1 MQPARRILLWP
12 LALLLLGACIA
23 AISAWQQARDNAAEI
38 DERFTM
44 LSNQLVQRMVERIR
58 TYEFGLRGT
67 RGAIIGAGTGHI
79 TRKRFLEYSAS
90 REIGREF
97 PGARGF
103 GLIQRVPREQSEA
116 FVDFARKEG
125 RPDFHI
131 TEIAPHAGDRSIILY
146 LEPEASNREAIGLDI
161 ASEHTRNLAALTAV
175 RSGEATLTAPLTL
188 VQESGKPKRG
198 FLLLL
203 PVYRAD
209 QPTAT
214 PEQRWQSLFG
224 WTYTPLVI
232 DDILADFDFADGQLA
247 VALYDL
253 SYPDT
258 EELFYASADSARAGS
273 DNLVRRLPFDLYG
286 RQWVAEVKA
295 HPLFVSNLRQTSP
308 GELALGILA
317 GTLLLAGLLYL
328 YQRDLWRRLEEN
340 AGKARTALIA
350 EQAAHQQRIAERLQ
364 LAAEAAGLGVA
375 EYERA
380 DGLLRWDPHYRAIY
394 GLPETST
401 GGRYDDWLACI
412 EADERAAVAAAVDNA
427 FTSDRTLNISFRVR
441 TADGRAA
448 VIRLHG
454 RVRKGGEGDGG
465 ARMISVHQDITE
477 QAANALALEQ
487 NERFLA
493 ALAENLPS
501 QVSYWDDELRC
512 RFANRATV
520 DYLGAEHM
528 PIVGKRMEDL
538 VTPEDMRRL
547 RPYFMAHAPGAGEAF
562 EFETTRD
569 GDQRCFWMQCIPDEH
584 GKRLRGFYVVATD
597 MTAQKE
603 TQRRLEELN
612 DALTEQKRVA
622 EAANAAKSQFLANMS
637 HEIRTPMNAIL
648 GLAYL
653 LDRKE
658 LNPAV
663 REMVHKIHRAGRSLL
678 DILNDI
684 LDFSKIEAQR
694 LDIECAP
701 FSLPELLN
709 DIANFSAFASID
721 KKLEVVVAP
730 VPAGVDFVF
739 GDVLRLRQVLTNLTS
754 NAIKFTAP
762 GGEVA
767 IHLGL
772 VMRDENVVRLRF
784 SVADTGIGIS
794 PEKQVEIFSAFTQ
807 ADSSTTRRFGGTGL
821 GLAISV
827 RLVELMG
834 GRLGVQST
842 PGRGSEFSFEL
853 SFETAPTPASM
864 RPTTTSQRVLVV
876 DDHTLAR
883 ETLLAIANS
892 LGWSA
897 TDTASGDEAIRR
909 IVENAER
916 GTPFDVVVLDWRMP
930 GTDGLA
936 VAAAVHA
943 HLHGHPPPAII
954 MVTAADREELLAHP
968 DSRYAD
974 SVVTKPV
981 TGSTLYDAFLAATEH
996 KASPQGSGNPA
1007 QKPQLRLA
1015 GLKILI
1021 VDDSEINREVARGII
1036 ESEGGETL
1044 LAEDGLA
1051 ALTCLERAGGTVD
1064 AVLMDIQMPV
1074 MDGYAATRRIRSSE
1088 RHTGL
1093 PVIALTA
1100 GAFREQ
1106 QDAALQAG
1114 VDGFIAKPF
1123 IPEKLIALVQQLAGG
1138 KRPMPVILPSPPPA
1152 PAAAETANAPAP
1164 LLDAKTGMDAWR
1176 NADNYCRYLRRFA
1189 ETHARDV
1196 DLMRIQLREGRTED
1210 ARAQAHKLRGAAGSV
1225 ALLRLSA
1232 DAGVLEQTL
1241 RAAGNPGAALHILE
1255 ECMRDTR
1262 AAIEDYLAR
1271 EAAPHPVAPPTAPTA
1286 SGGDTRKLLK
1296 ALFDALEQDDPGA
1309 AEPLLNALS
1318 ALLPAERL
1326 RILGEQVADFDFR
1339 AAQGNVAALLA
1350 DHLSYER
1357 S

>member
-23 AISAWQQARDNAAEI
+23 AISAWQQAADNAAEI
-38 DERFTM
+38 DERFGA

-67 RGAIIGAGTGHI
+67 RGAIIGAGTENI

-103 GLIQRVPREQSEA
+103 GLIQRVPREQTEA

-125 RPDFHI
+125 RPDFHV

-146 LEPEASNREAIGLDI
+146 LEPETSNREAIGLDI

-188 VQESGKPKRG
+188 VQASGLPKRG

-214 PEQRWQSLFG
+214 AEQRWQSLFG
-224 WTYTPLVI
+224 WTFAPLVI

-258 EELFYASADSARAGS
+258 EELFYASTGSEQAGS
-273 DNLVRRLPFDLYG
+273 GGIVRRMPFDLYG

-295 HPLFVSNLRQTSP
+295 HPLFVSNLRQTAP
-308 GELALGILA
+308 GELAFGILA
-317 GTLLLAGLLYL
+317 GALLLAGLLYL
-328 YQRDLWRRLEEN
+328 YQRDLWRRLEAN
-340 AGKARTALIA
+340 ASKARTAAIA

-375 EYERA
+375 EYEQA
-380 DGLLRWDPHYRAIY
+380 DGLIRWDPHYRAIY

-412 EADERAAVAAAVDNA
+412 DAEERAAVAAAVEKA
-427 FTSDRTLNISFRVR
+427 FTNDRTLNISFGIR

-448 VIRLHG
+448 VIRLYG
-454 RVRKGGEGDGG
+454 RVRKGGEGEDGGG

-487 NERFLA
+487 SERFLA

-520 DYLGAEHM
+520 DYLGAEYM

-547 RPYFMAHAPGAGEAF
+547 RPYFMAQAPGAGEAF

-569 GDQRCFWMQCIPDEH
+569 GKQRCFWMQCIPDEH

-612 DALTEQKRVA
+612 DALSEQKRVA

-721 KKLEVVVAP
+721 KRLEVVVAP
-730 VPAGVDFVF
+730 VPAGVDFVL

-767 IHLGL
+767 IHLHL
-772 VMRDENVVRLRF
+772 VTREENSVRLRF

-897 TDTASGDEAIRR
+897 TDTSSGDEAIRR

-916 GTPFDVVVLDWRMP
+916 GTPFDVLVLDWRMP

-936 VAAAVHA
+936 VAAAAHA
-943 HLHGHPPPAII
+943 QLHGNPPPAII

-968 DSRYAD
+968 NSHYAD

-996 KASPQGSGNPA
+996 KASPGTSGDPA
-1007 QKPQLRLA
+1007 QKQQLRLA

-1044 LAEDGLA
+1044 LAEDGLV

-1074 MDGYAATRRIRSSE
+1074 MDGYATTRRIRSSE
-1088 RHTGL
+1088 RHVGL
-1093 PVIALTA
+1093 PIIALTA

-1138 KRPMPVILPSPPPA
+1138 KRPARPTQPLPPPPPPRLQKRRRA
-1152 PAAAETANAPAP
+1152 
-1164 LLDAKTGMDAWR
+1164 
-1176 NADNYCRYLRRFA
+1176 CRRFSTPA
-1189 ETHARDV
+1189 KEWRSGVTP
-1196 DLMRIQLREGRTED
+1196 TTT
-1210 ARAQAHKLRGAAGSV
+1210 AA
-1225 ALLRLSA
+1225 
-1232 DAGVLEQTL
+1232 TC
-1241 RAAGNPGAALHILE
+1241 AASSK
-1255 ECMRDTR
+1255 RTR
-1262 AAIEDYLAR
+1262 A
-1271 EAAPHPVAPPTAPTA
+1271 TWT
-1286 SGGDTRKLLK
+1286 
-1296 ALFDALEQDDPGA
+1296 
-1309 AEPLLNALS
+1309 
-1318 ALLPAERL
+1318 
-1326 RILGEQVADFDFR
+1326 
-1339 AAQGNVAALLA
+1339 
-1350 DHLSYER
+1350 
-1357 S
+1357 